1 MISSDIAA
9 WRTQLRKSLLERRL
23 AIPAESL
30 QDFRRRIDTYLQRAF
45 PDLVHGAIGFC
56 WPYRNEYDA
65 RHLLAQLRRQGAITA
80 LPVVL
85 APKAPLQF
93 REWHPGVT
101 MRKGV
106 LGIPFPVGTAAV
118 QPDTFLIPVVAFDGG
133 GYRLGYGGAY
143 FDRTLAGL
151 DRPARKI
158 GLGYEILFVETIHPQ
173 PHDVPMDYVVTER
186 GVYERRE
193 GGLEF
198 LGAPREGGPA
208 SGYSSPACE
217 AHLIAPGYFGDPE
230 R

>member
-1 MISSDIAA
+1 MISSDISA
-9 WRTQLRKSLLERRL
+9 WRSQLRKTLIERRL
-23 AIPAESL
+23 AIPVATL
-30 QDFRRRIDTYLQRAF
+30 QEFRLRIDNYLQRAF
-45 PDLVHGAIGFC
+45 PDLVHGVIGFC

-65 RHLLAQLRRQGAITA
+65 RHLLAQLRRQGVITA
-80 LPVVL
+80 LPVVV

-101 MRKGV
+101 MQTGV

-118 QPDTFLIPVVAFDGG
+118 QPDTFLIPVVAFDAG

-151 DRPARKI
+151 DRPARRI

-186 GVYERRE
+186 GVYRRD
-193 GGLEF
+193 GAALRFLEE
-198 LGAPREGGPA
+198 PRGF
-208 SGYSSPACE
+208 SSPPCYAAE
-217 AHLIAPGYFGDPE
+217 IAPGYFGDIPPGKTGS
-230 R
+230 